1 MYIVILE
8 LKVSTRRTDG
18 RTHSKRG
25 TVHYAASKNRTT
37 LANIY
42 NIITRVRVDQIE
54 QGVSA
59 MSGQKPR
66 GMWDVE
72 KARPFPLSPELL
84 VI

>member
-1 MYIVILE
+1 M
-8 LKVSTRRTDG
+8 DG
-18 RTHSKRG
+18 RTVNVVQYITRPQ
-25 TVHYAASKNRTT
+25 KNRTT

-59 MSGQKPR
+59 MSGQKQR
-66 GMWDVE
+66 GRWDVE